1 MMRFL
6 LVEAAHVTLRRVPEW
21 RSKYLDLTM
30 RRGRPASWQFART
43 G

>member
-21 RSKYLDLTM
+21 RRYLDLTM